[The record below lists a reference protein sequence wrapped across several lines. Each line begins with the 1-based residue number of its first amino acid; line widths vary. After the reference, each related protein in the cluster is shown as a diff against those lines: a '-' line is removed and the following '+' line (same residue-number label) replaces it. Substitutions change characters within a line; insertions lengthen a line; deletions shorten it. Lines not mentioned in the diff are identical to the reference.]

1 MTRYAIRHEHLGRW
15 PVVALTDSE
24 SGMSVRLARRGATL
38 LDFQVPLGERLH
50 DIADGYAD
58 ADALEAQEGARF
70 AVMLPFANRI
80 ADARYRFDGKA
91 CDLQPGISGDARGI
105 MHGFVCE
112 ADFELLSADADDDGA
127 RVRFGHD
134 GLRPG
139 VHPGYPFALDLE
151 VLFTLHA
158 GGLDV
163 EARMRNV
170 GEQAA
175 PCFFG
180 WHPYLRLREDGIA
193 DCELQLPAHQAVRT
207 DDRLIPLPGASAL
220 QPLDAVPPL
229 DFRQPRRIGGCV
241 MDTGFADPQVDADGR
256 VRTRLRDPD
265 SGLAVVVWQQSG
277 VTLAFT
283 GDTLAGAAARRSIAL
298 EPMEAMTDAFN
309 RDDCIDA
316 ITLAAGAER
325 RFHCGLEIHL
335 P

>member
-1 MTRYAIRHEHLGRW
+1 MTRYAIRHEHLGPW
-15 PVVALTDSE
+15 PVVALTDTE

-38 LDFQVPLGERLH
+38 LDFHVPLGGRLR

-58 ADALEAQEGARF
+58 AGELEAQDGARF

-80 ADARYRFDGKA
+80 ADARYRYAGKTY
-91 CDLQPGISGDARGI
+91 DLQPGLEGDARGI
-105 MHGFVCE
+105 MHGFVGD
-112 ADFELLSADADDDGA
+112 ADFELLSAEADDERA

-139 VHPGYPFALDLE
+139 VQPGYPFALDLE

-193 DCELQLPAHQAVRT
+193 DCELQLPARQAIRT
-207 DDRLIPLPGASAL
+207 DERLIPLPGPSAL
-220 QPLDAVPPL
+220 QPLDTQPSL
-229 DFRQPRRIGGCV
+229 DFRRPRRIGGVV
-241 MDTGFADPQVDADGR
+241 MDTGFADPRVDADGR
-256 VRTRLRDPD
+256 IRTRLRDPD
-265 SGLAVVVWQQSG
+265 SGLAVAVWQQSG

-309 RDDCIDA
+309 RDECVDA